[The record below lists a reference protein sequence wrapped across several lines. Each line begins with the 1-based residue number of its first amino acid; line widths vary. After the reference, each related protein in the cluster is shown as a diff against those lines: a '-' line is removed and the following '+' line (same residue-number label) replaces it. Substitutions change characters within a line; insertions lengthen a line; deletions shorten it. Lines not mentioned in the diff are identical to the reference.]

1 MNNYTSAEQGSY
13 LGQQLDQV
21 KTELEQSS
29 KKLID
34 IKQETFSY
42 YPAVENASHK
52 AETILQNYTNKRAN
66 AVRDKARSDS
76 LWSALILKPITNNG
90 LLTLILWGILIF
102 VIPFFAKFLIGRFLS
117 IVLSI
122 GIYIVLVRKGMVKQG
137 DLKSKEEV
145 DSIHLFGQCKISFMH
160 FGQRESGDSK
170 YPYKAICAPAKEND
184 ISENWRID
192 EKFGKMFNT
201 DFVVFHKPTETDK
214 IFAILKIPNDGSE
227 AHLVDINANTK
238 TWDWPLYQTMS
249 AQLAPQFA
257 QDISAIQNFAQY
269 AEEWVKSYD
278 YVTSLQQRLK
288 TLTDVTQ
295 NWQDVAIEEET
306 LDRVLKLVDLFAS
319 GRKPSPKGILLY
331 GPPGTGKTLIARK
344 LANHAECNFEAV
356 NISDL
361 KAGHIGQT
369 APKVK
374 ELWARCRENA
384 PTLLF
389 VDECESAFAK
399 RGGTDNDSFG
409 NELVQTFLSE
419 WDGFN
424 QASGKVLVIAATN
437 RHDIIDNAIMSRFTA
452 SVEIGLPNDQAR
464 KKILENEFKQADIE
478 LEVSSAL
485 LTETAGMS
493 GRDIHT
499 LVATLVA
506 ENINREIDP
515 ESIIAQVRKIR
526 GKGSTQVKSLT
537 WDDVVLPAT
546 TMMEFQNLGKEL
558 KNAEKLAKLG
568 ISTPKGILLY
578 GPPGTGKTQIAR
590 VLASQ
595 SGLSFIAAATSDLK
609 ANFIGQ
615 SGSKVKQLFEQARSQ
630 APCIVFIDE
639 IDIVAGARSGAN
651 DSFTQEIVGQML
663 QELDGVKT
671 KEGQVFLLAASN
683 HPENIDSALMSRLER
698 KIEIGLP
705 DHEARAKIL
714 QTMLKSKPTDFNV
727 TEISEKLAENTQ
739 GLSGRDLNSL
749 VTRATRRAVSRAIQS
764 GDDLDHTCIT
774 ETDLFESLSTNLT
787 EQE

>member
-1 MNNYTSAEQGSY
+1 MSNQISAEQGSY
-13 LGQQLDQV
+13 LGQQLEQV
-21 KTELEQSS
+21 KSELAQSS
-29 KKLID
+29 KDLIE
-34 IKQETFSY
+34 IRQETFSH
-42 YPAVENASHK
+42 YPAVEAAKQK
-52 AETILQNYTNKRAN
+52 AEITLKNYTTARAD
-66 AVRDKARSDS
+66 AVRDKARRDS
-76 LWSALILKPITNNG
+76 LFSALTLAPVFSNR
-90 LLTLILWGILIF
+90 LLLIIAWAVLIF
-102 VIPFFAKFLIGRFLS
+102 AIPFFAKYTIGKFLG
-117 IVLSI
+117 IVLSL
-122 GIYIVLVRKGMVKQG
+122 GLYIVLVRKGMKKQG
-137 DLKSKEEV
+137 DLKSKAECG
-145 DSIHLFGQCKISFMH
+145 SILLFGQCRLSFMH
-160 FGQRESGDSK
+160 FGSKESGDSK
-170 YPYKAICAPAKEND
+170 YPYKAITAPADEKD
-184 ISENWRID
+184 ISGNWRVD
-192 EKFGKMFNT
+192 DKFGKMYDS
-201 DFVVFHKPTETDK
+201 DFVVFHTPKEADK

-227 AHLVDINANTK
+227 AHLVDINANTEA
-238 TWDWPLYQTMS
+238 WDWKIYKQMS
-249 AQLAPQFA
+249 ADLVPLFA
-257 QDISAIQNFAQY
+257 QDISAINTFATS
-269 AEEWVKSYD
+269 AADWVKSYE
-278 YVTSLQQRLK
+278 YIASLEQRLK
-288 TLTDVTQ
+288 TLTDVTE

-344 LANHAECNFEAV
+344 LAKHAECNFEAV

-374 ELWARCRENA
+374 ELWARCREKA

-452 SVEIGLPNDQAR
+452 SVEIGLPNDVAR
-464 KKILENEFKQADIE
+464 KKILENEFKQADID

-485 LTETAGMS
+485 TTETAGMS

-499 LVATLVA
+499 LIATLVA
-506 ENINREIDP
+506 ENINREIKP
-515 ESIIAQVRKIR
+515 ENLIEQVRKIR

-537 WDDVVLPAT
+537 WDDVVLPET

-609 ANFIGQ
+609 ANFTGQ
-615 SGSKVKQLFEQARSQ
+615 SGSKVKQLFETARSQ

-639 IDIVAGARSGAN
+639 IDIVAGARNGGN

-663 QELDGVKT
+663 QELDGVAT

-705 DHEARAKIL
+705 DQVARSQIL
-714 QTMLKSKPTDFNV
+714 ISMLNSKPTDFEV
-727 TEISEKLAENTQ
+727 SEVANQLAEKTQ

-764 GDDLDHTCIT
+764 GDDLEHTRIT
-774 ETDLFESLSTNLT
+774 EEDLLESIGTSFAEN
-787 EQE
+787 E